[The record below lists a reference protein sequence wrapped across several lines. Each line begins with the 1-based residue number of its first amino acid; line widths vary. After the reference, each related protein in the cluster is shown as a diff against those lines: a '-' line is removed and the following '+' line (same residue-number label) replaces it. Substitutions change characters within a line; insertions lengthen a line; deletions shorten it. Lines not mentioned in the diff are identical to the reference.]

1 MKNIFKI
8 FSLDEK
14 ILKDEKRKK
23 IIIFSSNYFNTQKK
37 AKIFINYSVSYYN
50 KKFNNPNKFIL
61 TITKEN
67 IINKE
72 KYFKIFVSNKGKKQ
86 YYNNFTDH
94 RSDTVKYNM
103 INYVYFYKKIPTLI
117 SSNFYLNNFGI
128 LIKYF
133 SEEEFKVFDNISK
146 IFKNIEQSQ
155 NNINDLKNKYGIE
168 KKILILKNKYY
179 FNIKAYI
186 SDFIFYNNITTS
198 ILTSSTNNDYINN
211 IMKLLE
217 NNQLKLFDIEK
228 KYYDFSNKI
237 LPIEIQNCFYDYLI
251 NYFNK
256 LINIGIRTFNSHI
269 NKNKKKMNF
278 IFDNYKK
285 ETGKIFVFKTI
296 GFVDFKKLCEE
307 KNMKIF
313 ENDMNLFLDWF
324 KKKEYYFS
332 IFNCIIDSYNYL
344 KKFSYYFKFRE
355 NKKYDPLKSGFIKT
369 NMYFLIMIDCMICKR
384 KMFPNI
390 LISYENKKNIISFK
404 RKIVKYFGYEKL
416 KTICFDDC
424 KIKDL

>member
-179 FNIKAYI
+179 FKFLNK
-186 SDFIFYNNITTS
+186 FLNFLQNEGLRLEEFFS
-198 ILTSSTNNDYINN
+198 ISSTVY
-211 IMKLLE
+211 MKV
-217 NNQLKLFDIEK
+217 
-228 KYYDFSNKI
+228 
-237 LPIEIQNCFYDYLI
+237 
-251 NYFNK
+251 
-256 LINIGIRTFNSHI
+256 
-269 NKNKKKMNF
+269 
-278 IFDNYKK
+278 
-285 ETGKIFVFKTI
+285 ETLV
-296 GFVDFKKLCEE
+296 
-307 KNMKIF
+307 
-313 ENDMNLFLDWF
+313 
-324 KKKEYYFS
+324 
-332 IFNCIIDSYNYL
+332 
-344 KKFSYYFKFRE
+344 
-355 NKKYDPLKSGFIKT
+355 
-369 NMYFLIMIDCMICKR
+369 
-384 KMFPNI
+384 
-390 LISYENKKNIISFK
+390 
-404 RKIVKYFGYEKL
+404 
-416 KTICFDDC
+416 
-424 KIKDL
+424 